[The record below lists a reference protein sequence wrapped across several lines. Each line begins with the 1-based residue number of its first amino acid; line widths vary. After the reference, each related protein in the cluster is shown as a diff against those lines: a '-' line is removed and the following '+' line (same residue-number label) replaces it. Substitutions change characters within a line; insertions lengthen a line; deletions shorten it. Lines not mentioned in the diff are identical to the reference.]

1 MTHLMLTS
9 ALLFALL
16 AVVAVAI
23 GASFGIA
30 RDLML
35 DETHDAAT
43 DNHSA
48 GQSATP
54 RNGHGL
60 AEDFGLGL
68 QHATH
73 FAPDSGRSFSRR
85 TSAYPSSL
93 GRRVS
98 LSTRSGVESSSLSRA
113 SNPSTAVVTL

>member
-16 AVVAVAI
+16 AVVAIAI

-35 DETHDAAT
+35 DETHETATARSTSAA
-43 DNHSA
+43 
-48 GQSATP
+48 QSSTSG
-54 RNGHGL
+54 NGHGL

-73 FAPDSGRSFSRR
+73 FAQDSGRSFRRSR
-85 TSAYPSSL
+85 SL
-93 GRRVS
+93 NARV
-98 LSTRSGVESSSLSRA
+98 
-113 SNPSTAVVTL
+113 

>member
-16 AVVAVAI
+16 AVVAIAI
-23 GASFGIA
+23 GASLGIA

-35 DETHDAAT
+35 DESSETAADT
-43 DNHSA
+43 ESVPA
-48 GQSATP
+48 GQGLAGRQGYAPRQGCAPRQGYAT
-54 RNGHGL
+54 RQGHGL

-73 FAPDSGRSFSRR
+73 FAQDPGRSFTRNRSFRSR
-85 TSAYPSSL
+85 
-93 GRRVS
+93 V
-98 LSTRSGVESSSLSRA
+98 
-113 SNPSTAVVTL
+113 